1 MPDLGPPLARGR
13 TAEIYPWGDGRVLK
27 LFLPEFSTDAGLEE
41 WLTHLV
47 CRRGVPAPNPG
58 GLLQVNNR
66 WGLIFER
73 IDGVTM
79 MEYMQRRPWLLLR
92 CARLLAELHAHM
104 HNQPG
109 SGLPAQKASLLRQIH
124 RAKVLSPELAGR
136 IERMLAALPE
146 EERLCHSDFHPLNV
160 LMARR
165 GPVII
170 DWVTAVSGNPMADVA
185 RTSMILRK
193 VALPRGTPFRSL
205 FQAARKWL
213 NDIYLKRY
221 FSLRPAGREQLK
233 AWEPVIAAARLAE
246 GVLGEQD
253 ALLRFIQSSL

>member
-1 MPDLGPPLARGR
+1 M
-13 TAEIYPWGDGRVLK
+13 
-27 LFLPEFSTDAGLEE
+27 
-41 WLTHLV
+41 
-47 CRRGVPAPNPG
+47 
-58 GLLQVNNR
+58 
-66 WGLIFER
+66 
-73 IDGVTM
+73 
-79 MEYMQRRPWLLLR
+79 
-92 CARLLAELHAHM
+92 
-104 HNQPG
+104 
-109 SGLPAQKASLLRQIH
+109 
-124 RAKVLSPELAGR
+124 
-136 IERMLAALPE
+136 
-146 EERLCHSDFHPLNV
+146 
-160 LMARR
+160 
-165 GPVII
+165 II

-246 GVLGEQD
+246 GVPGEQD